1 LEFLLR
7 VIKQLWL
14 LSAPLLVNGFA
25 KLQKILGN
33 NQISALNSSVNGGWL
48 GFKETFDKEEFEV
61 HLEPIIMYE
70 KKE

>member
-1 LEFLLR
+1 
-7 VIKQLWL
+7 
-14 LSAPLLVNGFA
+14 LVNGFE

-33 NQISALNSSVNGGWL
+33 NQISSLNSWVNGGWL
-48 GFKETFDKEEFEV
+48 GFKEIFDLEEFEV